1 MSTAPPKLNLTAE
14 QQAALSAHDR
24 SVSLAAGAGCGK
36 TFVLTER
43 FLSYLDPRTLGPLA
57 ELHELVAITFTDAAA
72 REMRARIR
80 KRCYER
86 LQQATEPSERQAWLK
101 ILRILDTARISTI
114 HSFCAALL
122 RSHAVEAEIDPQFEL
137 LDQTTADLLRL
148 RTLDDRLRQLLL
160 ERNEQ
165 VIELATRFSLRT
177 LREHLAMLVGENLSQ
192 VLEKWAQATPD
203 QLITVWKQHFEKFTR
218 GELANAFVDSP
229 HVHTVRELCRTAQA
243 TSPELPALFNRL
255 LDIFAVL
262 PDSNEPAALLLELK
276 DLARVQGGPARKKN
290 WQDEADFE
298 QFKNACAKIR
308 EAIKD
313 HPLLRP
319 WNEDYLQ
326 EAARTGLSLL
336 HLTADI
342 ASCYERAKQER
353 NVLEFDDLMRKANEL
368 LADTRFHAVQ
378 TQLANSTRLLL
389 VDEFQDTDPTQVAI
403 VKAFRGKRWQEQGL
417 FVVGDFKQ
425 SIYRF
430 RGAEPEVSDKLRDSL
445 PAESRLSLTTNFRSQ
460 GAILDFVNA
469 LFCDSFA
476 DKFEPLHP
484 NRGQLTP
491 QPSLEFLWAIE
502 DPTVSDDTI
511 PSQLKGADRQRY
523 LEARFIAKRLAELI
537 DSAEPLIVDHA
548 TQALRPLR
556 PGDVAI
562 LLRSLSNVQVYE
574 AALRE
579 QGLEYYLAGGH
590 AFYAQQEIYDVLHLL
605 RSVVSVAD
613 DLSLA
618 GALRSPL
625 FALEDETL
633 FWLTNHSGSLN
644 AALCARSLPD
654 ELTED
659 ERAKVIH
666 AGNVLNQLRSAK
678 DSMLVAE
685 LLNYAIE
692 LTGYDAVLL
701 TEFLGQRKLANL
713 HKLLEQ
719 ARTLDRLN
727 PGDISGF
734 VTQLTEFVT
743 RAPKEPVAAT
753 SATGDA
759 IRIMTIHNAKGLEF
773 PLVVVPDLNRKSP
786 PPSRDPLM
794 DRELGPLVP
803 SLEKN
808 ATVGWDLHQL
818 AEKFEEQNE
827 KIRLLYVAC
836 TRAADYLI
844 LSSSLKDPHKPESEW
859 LKFLGQRF
867 DLSTGECL
875 AELPM
880 GYAVPQIRVITSEPT
895 SHRKPTARTR
905 SADLEKLIAKT
916 YELTKAGQGI
926 VPPGV
931 APIKPQVQSRRRFSF
946 SRLSGAL
953 TLEQP
958 EILPFADT
966 ENSHSIDPLD
976 FGTLVHA
983 LLERVPLGAP
993 DQVQEWCEFLAP
1005 QQLNNPTTL
1014 EMATTLVERF
1024 LASERAHA
1032 LAAARCVQREL
1043 EFLLPW
1049 QLPGEAP
1056 AGRYLHGYIDC
1067 LYQDQQGEWHLVDY
1081 KSNRVTADGVL
1092 AAAQTYEMQMY
1103 VYALACERALGKRP
1117 LESVVCFLRPG
1128 AEYRFVWTPERTAQL
1143 DAELNRAITSLLQ
1156 NA

>member
-43 FLSYLDPRTLGPLA
+43 FLSYLDPRTLGPMA

-86 LQQATEPSERQAWLK
+86 LHQATDPSEQQAWRKL
-101 ILRILDTARISTI
+101 LRSLDTARISTI

-122 RSHAVEAEIDPQFEL
+122 RSHAVEAEIDPQFEQ

-160 ERNEQ
+160 ERDEQ

-177 LREHLAMLVGENLSQ
+177 LREHLAVLVGENLSRVQ
-192 VLEKWAQATPD
+192 DQWGQATPD
-203 QLITVWKQHFEKFTR
+203 QLITAWKQHFEKYTR
-218 GELANAFVDSP
+218 RELATAFVDSP
-229 HVHTVRELCRTAQA
+229 HVVTVRELCRTAQA
-243 TSPELPALFNRL
+243 ASPELPALFTRL
-255 LDIFAVL
+255 LEIFDTL
-262 PDSNEPAALLLELK
+262 PSSNEPAALLLELK

-308 EAIKD
+308 DAIKD

-319 WNEDYLQ
+319 WNEEHLQ

-336 HLTADI
+336 QLAADV
-342 ASCYERAKQER
+342 ASCYEQAKQDR
-353 NVLEFDDLMRKANEL
+353 NVMEFDDLMRKAHEL
-368 LADTRFHAVQ
+368 LTEDKFVSVQ
-378 TQLANSTRLLL
+378 KQLASSTRLLL

-403 VKAFRGKRWQEQGL
+403 VQAFCGERWREQGL

-430 RGAEPEVSDKLRDSL
+430 RGAEPEVSDNLRDSL
-445 PAESRLSLTTNFRSQ
+445 PKESRLSLTTNFRSQ

-469 LFCDSFA
+469 LFCDSFKN
-476 DKFEPLHP
+476 KFEPLHP
-484 NRGQLTP
+484 SRPQLTP
-491 QPSLEFLWAIE
+491 QPSIEFLWAIE
-502 DPTVSDDTI
+502 DPTAVDDTI
-511 PSQLKGADRQRY
+511 PPQLKGAQRQRY

-537 DSAEPLIVDHA
+537 DSAEPLIVDRE
-548 TQALRPLR
+548 TKALRPVH
-556 PGDVAI
+556 PGDIAV
-562 LLRSLSNVQVYE
+562 LLRSLSDVQVYE
-574 AALRE
+574 AAFRE
-579 QGLEYYLAGGH
+579 QSLEYYLAGGH
-590 AFYAQQEIYDVLHLL
+590 AFYAQQEIHDVLHLL

-633 FWLTNHSGSLN
+633 FWLTTHNGSLN
-644 AALCARSLPD
+644 KALFASSLPD

-666 AGNVLNQLRSAK
+666 AGNVINKLRSAK
-678 DSMLVAE
+678 DSLLVAE

-727 PGDISGF
+727 PGDVSGF

-753 SATGDA
+753 SAAGDV

-786 PPSRDPLM
+786 PTSREPIM
-794 DRELGPLVP
+794 DEKLGPLVP

-808 ATVGWDLHQL
+808 ATVGWDLYQL
-818 AEKFEEQNE
+818 AEKHQEQDE

-859 LKFLGQRF
+859 LKFLGQRY
-867 DLSTGECL
+867 DLSTGDCL
-875 AELPM
+875 AELPA
-880 GYAVPQIRVITSEPT
+880 GYATPQIRVITSEPT
-895 SHRKPTARTR
+895 STREPTARTR
-905 SADLEKLIAKT
+905 SADLEKLLTKT
-916 YELTKAGQGI
+916 YELAKSGKGI

-931 APIKPQVQSRRRFSF
+931 APIKPQVQTRRRFSF
-946 SRLSGAL
+946 SRLSGVL
-953 TLEQP
+953 MLEQP
-958 EILPFADT
+958 EFTPLVESETTQPA
-966 ENSHSIDPLD
+966 DPLA
-976 FGTLVHA
+976 FGTLVHS
-983 LLERVPLGAP
+983 LLERVPQNAP
-993 DQVQEWCEFLAP
+993 DQIKEWCEFLAP
-1005 QQLNNPTTL
+1005 PQLNNPATL
-1014 EMATTLVERF
+1014 EVAAALVERF
-1024 LASERAHA
+1024 LASDRAKA
-1032 LAAARCVQREL
+1032 LATARCVQREL

-1049 QLPGEAP
+1049 QLPKEP
-1056 AGRYLHGYIDC
+1056 QAGRYLHGYIDC
-1067 LYQDQQGEWHLVDY
+1067 LYQDQQGEWHLLDY
-1081 KSNRVTADGVL
+1081 KSNQVTADGVP
-1092 AAAQTYEMQMY
+1092 AAAKSYEMQMY

-1117 LESVVCFLRPG
+1117 IESVLCFLRPG
-1128 AEYRFVWTPERTAQL
+1128 EEYHFVWTAERTAQL
-1143 DAELNRAITSLLQ
+1143 DAELNHAITSLLQ
-1156 NA
+1156 NT